1 MARKTTIINLQVDTE
16 PVEDAVGDM
25 SVILAGLEKAVK
37 GVQVQLDK
45 TFGGSAADM
54 DRFSRSLA
62 DVLAELRTDLG
73 KLKTATAE
81 AAAPIGAVLV
91 PVLDKA
97 VKGATRL
104 VESIGL
110 VMGALLGT
118 ETVTESADGAAEA
131 EKRLESAAASAA
143 KAAKRSLASFDQINR
158 LEGASSVGSSTT
170 GVSNSVQ
177 VLPETVTD
185 TLSPQLQA
193 VVEKILALV
202 EPVRNIDFSALTQS
216 LGQLG
221 SVLGEL
227 GGIIGQQLEW
237 VWFNVLVPLGTWVVE
252 EAAPVTVDTLTAAV
266 EALGQALQ
274 PVLVGI
280 QAMQPYLEP
289 VIGFIGD
296 TVIKTLEALKEQFQK
311 VGQTFAEKGQK
322 IQEIFLG
329 IGQIVAVVWQ
339 EMEPIL
345 TEMKDTWSAVLDYLG
360 SKVSRVIGTVTDIF
374 HGLVGFVAGVM
385 TGDWERAW
393 EGLKEIFHGS
403 VNGIIGGLNAMIAG
417 VVGGL
422 NGLIGALNKLSFT
435 LPDWDV
441 FGSLAGKQFGLN
453 LPTITA
459 PQIPYLAKG
468 AVLPANRP
476 FLAVVGDQKHGT
488 NVEAPLS
495 TIQEAVAVV
504 MEDMV
509 ASNLAGQEAIVGV
522 LRELLD
528 AVLGIRVG
536 DEVIGRAVQR
546 YNRKMAVVKGG
557 NV

>member
-45 TFGGSAADM
+45 TFGGSAVDM
-54 DRFSRSLA
+54 NKFSRSLTDA
-62 DVLAELRTDLG
+62 LAELRADLG
-73 KLKTATAE
+73 KLKTAVAD

-97 VKGATRL
+97 VRGAAGL

-118 ETVTESADGAAEA
+118 EAVTEGADGAAKA
-131 EKRLESAAASAA
+131 EKRLETAANSAAR
-143 KAAKRSLASFDQINR
+143 AAKRSLASFDQINR
-158 LEGASSVGSSTT
+158 LEGASSGGSSLTIVPGT
-170 GVSNSVQ
+170 VQ
-177 VLPETVTD
+177 VLPETVKD

-193 VVEKILALV
+193 VVEKIMALL
-202 EPVRNIDFSALTQS
+202 EPVQKIDFSALTQS

-221 SVLGEL
+221 SALGAL
-227 GGIIGQQLEW
+227 GGIIGEQLEW
-237 VWFNVLVPLGTWVVE
+237 AWFNILVPLGTWVVE
-252 EAAPVTVDTLTAAV
+252 EAGPAAV
-266 EALGQALQ
+266 DMLAAAFAMLGQALQ
-274 PVLVGI
+274 PVLAGI
-280 QAMQPYLEP
+280 RAMKTYLET
-289 VIGFIGD
+289 VIGFIGE
-296 TVIKTLEALKEQFQK
+296 IAILTLEALGEQFRK
-311 VGQTFAEKGQK
+311 VGQIFAEKGWK

-329 IGQIVAVVWQ
+329 IGQIVAAVWSQ
-339 EMEPIL
+339 MEPIL
-345 TEMKDTWSAVLDYLG
+345 TAIKGTWGAMLEYFG
-360 SKVSRVIGTVTDIF
+360 SQASSVIGTVIDIF
-374 HGLVGFVAGVM
+374 HGLVEYVAGVM
-385 TGDWERAW
+385 TGEWERAW
-393 EGLKEIFHGS
+393 EGLKEILCGC

-441 FGSLAGKQFGLN
+441 FGSLAGKQFGLK
-453 LPTITA
+453 LQTITA

-476 FLAVVGDQKHGT
+476 FMAVVGDQKHGT

-504 MEDMV
+504 MEDMI

-546 YNRKMAVVKGG
+546 YNRKMAIMKGG
-557 NV
+557 V